1 MLLLKQCP
9 YTVHSCYTY
18 QTSINTVLTTPIR
31 GIHATVSIKYTQ
43 NPSSFQHNQ
52 THHPNLGPFQPRFSL
67 PSQPQPTH
75 YETHQI
81 QLYLRNQKKKSKKI
95 PLSVQNQVSRTKEKT
110 SFLES
115 TPYHSAALTSR
126 IQKPIRRLREE
137 YSALITGTGPACCM

>member
-1 MLLLKQCP
+1 MLLYL
-9 YTVHSCYTY
+9 S
-18 QTSINTVLTTPIR
+18 NTHKTPL
-31 GIHATVSIKYTQ
+31 VSNIIKPTIQ
-43 NPSSFQHNQ
+43 ISGRSSPDFHYR
-52 THHPNLGPFQPRFSL
+52 PNLNPRTTKRTKSNYT
-67 PSQPQPTH
+67 S
-75 YETHQI
+75 ETK
-81 QLYLRNQKKKSKKI
+81 KKKSKKI